1 MHACMTHPSTA
12 GTCWLLSDL
21 LLQEL
26 RHLCLVNICWGPLI
40 SSSSRDALS
49 AAANRLWEGCSQLT
63 HLQAEQ

>member
-1 MHACMTHPSTA
+1 MTHPSTA
-12 GTCWLLSDL
+12 KPCWLPPGL

-26 RHLCLVNICWGPLI
+26 QHLCLVNICWGPLI

-49 AAANRLWEGCSQLT
+49 AAANRLWKGCSQLT